1 MATQSR
7 NTHNTNPVMLDF
19 RRLKIHY
26 HVAFQYRRMAIGLNH
41 HCYPYDE
48 YTQRNKSSF
57 SHANLFSR

>member
-1 MATQSR
+1 
-7 NTHNTNPVMLDF
+7 
-19 RRLKIHY
+19 
-26 HVAFQYRRMAIGLNH
+26 MAIGLNH